1 MFGSMLNDPNGIL
14 DADWMHK
21 NPFCWLLMW
30 MHELYHILS
39 ETSDEKQA
47 MKPRTPNTWVDRH
60 ILTTQCGDEDNQSML
75 EKIVVDLVSC
85 GEHLDIVSTW
95 SWIPHTQN
103 MNFNQ
108 L

>member
-1 MFGSMLNDPNGIL
+1 
-14 DADWMHK
+14 
-21 NPFCWLLMW
+21 MW

-47 MKPRTPNTWVDRH
+47 MKPRTPNTWVDLH

-85 GEHLDIVSTW
+85 GEHLDIVST
-95 SWIPHTQN
+95 
-103 MNFNQ
+103 
-108 L
+108 

>member
-47 MKPRTPNTWVDRH
+47 MKPRTPNTGLDQYT
-60 ILTTQCGDEDNQSML
+60 LTVKVGEDGLAKL
-75 EKIVVDLVSC
+75 EQVVFDVISC
-85 GEHLDIVSTW
+85 GKHLTRG
-95 SWIPHTQN
+95 
-103 MNFNQ
+103 
-108 L
+108 